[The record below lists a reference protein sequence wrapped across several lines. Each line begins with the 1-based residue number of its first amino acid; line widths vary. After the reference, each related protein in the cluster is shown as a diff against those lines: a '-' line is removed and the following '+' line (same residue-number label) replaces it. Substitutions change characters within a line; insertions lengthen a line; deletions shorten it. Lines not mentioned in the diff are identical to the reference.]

1 MGSIF
6 MKDDNYK
13 TWLKDHQYR
22 IPKHSLY
29 IASRYGD
36 KLTYNQITELYV
48 LAVREVLITHNIS
61 LIDELPWG
69 TGFGLAE
76 DKWVK
81 MMEEALKAQKSLEG
95 ENENV

>member
-1 MGSIF
+1 MGSVF

-13 TWLKDHQYR
+13 TWLKVHQYS
-22 IPKHSLY
+22 IPKRLSY

-36 KLTYNQITELYV
+36 KLTYNQVTELYA

-69 TGFGLAE
+69 TGFGLAT

-81 MMEEALKAQKSLEG
+81 MMEEALKAQKSSKG
-95 ENENV
+95 ENGNV